1 MNPATIFFGILLGS
15 VGAIAFGLLVV
26 LGIFVALAGREPRV
40 AGEIPELARGAVL
53 FAVLTAL
60 AAPAF
65 VGSLRRRSWRH
76 VPMVLLAIGIAG
88 VGWYYWST

>member
-1 MNPATIFFGILLGS
+1 MNPATILFGVVLGS

-26 LGIFVALAGREPRV
+26 LGIFLLLAGREPRV

-60 AAPAF
+60 AVPAF
-65 VGSLRRRSWRH
+65 LGSLRRRSWRH
-76 VPMVLLAIGIAG
+76 IPMVLLGIGIAG